1 MSKQRV
7 LYLRTDIGVQE
18 LKAGGS
24 VAHTLGIIQGFIDLG
39 YDVVAASSA
48 MISTLPLSL
57 HHIVP
62 LRMPTWLNCL
72 GFKIVCMISNIIFF
86 MQMRS
91 TITTYQP
98 LIVYQ
103 RYSLLNIVGVVLS
116 KRYHI
121 PLVLEFN
128 GSEVWMDQHW
138 SATRRYFR
146 LRWLISWTE
155 NYNLMHATTI
165 VVVSQVLKEQLCTQ
179 GIATDKIVVHPNGV
193 NPQLFDAEK
202 LADIRNNVRTSLHL
216 EDSLVIGF
224 IGTFSYWHG
233 INVLA
238 EIIPAAIKTWPHV
251 QFLLIGDGPLR
262 YSLQQAVQQESL
274 GAQRVHFLGTIAQEE
289 ARGYLAACDIFIA
302 PTQPNP
308 DGTRFFGSP
317 TKLFEYMSLG
327 KPIIASDI
335 EQVAQVLSPAVRIPN
350 SDMNFSPDALGILV
364 APDNMEGFVDAIA
377 LVATLRPEQ
386 RLAMGTQARTKILAH
401 YTWQHHVKAVIK
413 QVPTLRQ

>member
-7 LYLRTDIGVQE
+7 LYLRTDVGVQE

-48 MISTLPLSL
+48 MISILPPLL
-57 HHIVP
+57 HHAVP
-62 LRMPTWLNCL
+62 LRIPAWLYCL
-72 GFKIVCMISNIIFF
+72 GFKMACMISNIIFF
-86 MQMRS
+86 AQLRS
-91 TITTYQP
+91 TMKKHQP
-98 LIVYQ
+98 LFIYQ
-103 RYSLLNIVGVVLS
+103 RYSLLNIVGVILS
-116 KRYHI
+116 KRYRT

-128 GSEVWMDQHW
+128 GSEVWMDRHW
-138 SATRRYFR
+138 SAARCVYVR

-155 NYNLMHATTI
+155 NYNLRHATTI
-165 VVVSQVLKEQLCTQ
+165 VVVSQVLKEHLCAQ
-179 GIATDKIVVHPNGV
+179 GISADKIVVHPNGV

-202 LADIRNNVRTSLHL
+202 LADIRNNVRTSFHL

-238 EIIPAAIKTWPHV
+238 EIIPEALKMWPHL

-262 YSLQQAVQQESL
+262 KNLQQAVQQESY
-274 GAQRVHFLGTIAQEE
+274 GMQRVHFLGTVAQHE
-289 ARGYLAACDIFIA
+289 ARGYLAACDVFIT

-308 DGTRFFGSP
+308 DGSRFFGSP

-335 EQVAQVLSPAVRIPN
+335 EQVAQVLSPAMRIPN
-350 SDMNFSPDALGILV
+350 SGRSFFPDALGILV
-364 APDNMEGFVDAIA
+364 APDNIPGFIDAIA
-377 LVATLRPEQ
+377 LVTTLTSEQ
-386 RLAMGTQARTKILAH
+386 RYNMGNQARTKILEH

-413 QVPTLRQ
+413 QIPIVR